1 MIDKLLL
8 KKQADSLGVLL
19 DEKMLSDF
27 DIYAEMLVE
36 TNKQFNL
43 TAITD
48 PNEIVIKHFADSLS
62 LLCMDIKEDAK
73 IIDVG
78 TGAGFPSIPV
88 MIARRD
94 IKFTLIDGSGK
105 KLNFVN
111 EVCDKL
117 SLNAEILH
125 TRAEELG
132 KNPKYREK
140 YDYATARA
148 VSAMRELSE
157 YCIPFV
163 KVGGNFIAMKGIK
176 ADEELKEAS
185 NAIKILG
192 GDVCDKK
199 EFVLDKSA
207 SRIIINV
214 KKISATPTKYPRP
227 SAQIAKKPL

>member
-1 MIDKLLL
+1 MIDKTLL
-8 KKQADSLGVLL
+8 KQQSQRLGILL
-19 DEKMLSDF
+19 DDKMLSDF
-27 DIYAEMLVE
+27 DTYAEMLVE

-43 TAITD
+43 TAITEPD
-48 PNEIVIKHFADSLS
+48 EIVIKHFADSLS
-62 LLCMDIKEDAK
+62 LLTIGIKENAK

-78 TGAGFPSIPV
+78 TGAGFPAIPL

-94 IKFTLIDGSGK
+94 IRFTLIDGSGK
-105 KLNFVN
+105 KLKFVSD
-111 EVCDKL
+111 VCNKL
-117 SLNAEILH
+117 SLNAEIIH

-132 KNPKYREK
+132 KDTHYREK

-163 KVGGNFIAMKGIK
+163 KVGGSFIAMKGIK
-176 ADEELKEAS
+176 ADEEIKEAS

-192 GDVCDKK
+192 GKINTKK
-199 EFVLDKSA
+199 EIVLDESA
-207 SRIIINV
+207 SRIIIDV
-214 KKISATPTKYPRP
+214 IKISETPTKYPRA